1 MYVNVDVISSL
12 LLADFIVPADCS
24 SWELRLRQ
32 STALGGTD
40 VAVAPGGG
48 RHIAL
53 FSHVDLPFYTY
64 LWDTGASGPGF

>member
-1 MYVNVDVISSL
+1 MPLKSL
-12 LLADFIVPADCS
+12 NILSLPLADSIAPADCS

-32 STALGGTD
+32 FMAMGGTD

-53 FSHVDLPFYTY
+53 FSHVDLPFHSY
-64 LWDTGASGPGF
+64 LRDTGASGPGF